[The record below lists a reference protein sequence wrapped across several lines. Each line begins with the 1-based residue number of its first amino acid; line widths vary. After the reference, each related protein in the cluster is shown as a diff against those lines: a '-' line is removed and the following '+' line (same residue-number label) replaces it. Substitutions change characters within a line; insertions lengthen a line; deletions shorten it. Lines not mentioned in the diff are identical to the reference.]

1 MTHILK
7 TASLLGLILTTTACE
22 EGRSLFRPSMFD
34 NTAVTERPIEI
45 FEERFVEKK
54 PAKDVTSLYLASLA
68 QDYEY
73 HGSSPVYMVLGYD
86 PDVKNAKLSTFNK
99 SNILKGQ
106 LAKLGM
112 TDMVV
117 KTMPVMGSTGDVV
130 IGYDRVQ
137 ARGPQN
143 CGQMPGMETET
154 GAYGDYGLGCTV
166 KDKMAQ
172 QIAYPADLMGQD
184 EMDAFDAGRAA
195 APVNRDARSGEIAD
209 FVPSYVLSELAANT
223 TN

>member
-54 PAKDVTSLYLASLA
+54 PAKDVTPLYLASLA

-73 HGSSPVYMVLGYD
+73 HGSSPVYIVLGYD

-117 KTMPVMGSTGDVV
+117 KTMPVMGSTGEVV
-130 IGYDRVQ
+130 IGRLRIKWRNKLLILLIYKDRIKWMNLMRDGPPHLLTVMQDQ
-137 ARGPQN
+137 AR
-143 CGQMPGMETET
+143 
-154 GAYGDYGLGCTV
+154 
-166 KDKMAQ
+166 
-172 QIAYPADLMGQD
+172 
-184 EMDAFDAGRAA
+184 
-195 APVNRDARSGEIAD
+195 
-209 FVPSYVLSELAANT
+209 
-223 TN
+223 